1 MLESLTS
8 NVFNYHKLTAEEQ
21 KKRGILGRLVGII
34 ADYKNPTRNGRKYS
48 EKLWEKVFDSD
59 IMKEKIANRCCFGEL
74 GHPEDRTEI
83 DMSKI
88 AICLAETPK
97 KGSDGN
103 LHGVF
108 DILDTPNGRILKALC
123 DYGCNIGISSRGSGD
138 LYYDETGT
146 EAVDPDTYE
155 CECWDAVLLP
165 AVKTARLEYVSESL
179 HNNKSL
185 KRALTESLEKAS
197 PVDRA
202 IMEETLQN
210 LNIEIE
216 EPKNYKFNVL
226 LESGKSVTCSIR
238 SKLVKSL
245 NEAYDRV
252 KSIYPDAVEYEL
264 EEDMDEHICEKCHEA
279 EGTTEYNGKFY
290 CEECAATLTLDDINK
305 NIIGENLTIDEANK
319 PINDGL
325 LNELQSALKENQDLK
340 IQVAQLQEQLSVCY
354 AKETRSNEL
363 LEKYSTQIDSLKAN
377 KEVISTK
384 ADKQLTEEL
393 ARCNAKLT
401 SKDRVIKELN
411 QTIDSLKESAT
422 KYEERLGK
430 SQVTVDNL
438 QENISSINSTLNETV
453 ALNESLQQ
461 QNEQLVQD
469 KAALDN
475 DIKLLNEKLNR
486 LKTTAKTYKAAAD
499 EGADRYIQLQ
509 ATRLG
514 ITPNEIKN
522 RLAESYTFDDI
533 DNVCN
538 TLQQYNLNISNL
550 PFDIKKVNSGKI
562 KFTEGVEK
570 IVPRNEADEIDDDLF
585 RLANLK

>member
-21 KKRGILGRLVGII
+21 AKRGILGRLVGII

-48 EKLWEKVFDSD
+48 EKLWEKVFDDD

-88 AICLAETPK
+88 AICLAEVPK

-138 LYYDETGT
+138 LYYDETGS
-146 EAVDPDTYE
+146 EAVDPSTYE

-165 AVKTARLEYVSESL
+165 AVKTARLKYVTESL
-179 HNNKSL
+179 NNDKSL
-185 KRALTESLEKAS
+185 KQVLTESLEKAT
-197 PVDRA
+197 PNDRA

-210 LNIEIE
+210 LHIDIE
-216 EPKNYKFNVL
+216 EPKTYKFNVV
-226 LESGKSVTCSIR
+226 LENGKSINYSIK
-238 SKLVKSL
+238 SKRVNSLV
-245 NEAYDRV
+245 EALDRV
-252 KSIYPDAVEYEL
+252 KSTYPCAKSYDLIEDVD
-264 EEDMDEHICEKCHEA
+264 EEHVCEKCHAA
-279 EGTTEYNGKFY
+279 EGTIEDSGKFY
-290 CEECAATLTLDDINK
+290 CEKCAATLKLNDINK
-305 NIIGENLTIDEANK
+305 NIIGENLNIVEASKAFNG
-319 PINDGL
+319 GL
-325 LNELQSALKENQDLK
+325 LDELQSALTSNQELK
-340 IQVAQLQEQLSVCY
+340 TQVAQLQEQLSLCY
-354 AKETRSNEL
+354 AKETKTTEL
-363 LEKYSTQIDSLKAN
+363 LEKYSSQIDSLKRINESTTAN
-377 KEVISTK
+377 KK
-384 ADKQLTEEL
+384 LNEEL
-393 ARCNAKLT
+393 ASCKAKIT
-401 SKDRVIKELN
+401 AKDNVIKELN
-411 QTIDSLKESAT
+411 SKIESLRESVNE
-422 KYEERLGK
+422 YEVRLGNN
-430 SQVTVDNL
+430 QNTVDNL
-438 QENISSINSTLNETV
+438 QGNISSINSTLNETV
-453 ALNESLQQ
+453 ALNESLRQE
-461 QNEQLVQD
+461 NAQLLQSKD
-469 KAALDN
+469 SLDN
-475 DIKLLNEKLNR
+475 DIKLLNEKFNR
-486 LKTTAKTYKAAAD
+486 LKTTANRYKAAAN

-550 PFDIKKVNSGKI
+550 PFDIKQVNSGKI
-562 KFTEGVEK
+562 KFTEGVDK